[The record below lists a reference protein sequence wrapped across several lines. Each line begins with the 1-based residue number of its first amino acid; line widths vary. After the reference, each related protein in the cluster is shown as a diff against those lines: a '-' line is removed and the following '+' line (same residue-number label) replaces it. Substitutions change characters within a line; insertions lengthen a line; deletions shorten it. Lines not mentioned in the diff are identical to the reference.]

1 MTYGISWGR
10 LGRVVGV
17 STARRCPDP
26 GAGGRRFVRRRS
38 ISRAMVTH
46 LDALVLGQQAE
57 MRAMP
62 YSGRGKGGAAG
73 RCERAAAV
81 AAWRTDRGM
90 DLYMYN
96 GGPWKMEK

>member
-10 LGRVVGV
+10 PGRAVGV

-26 GAGGRRFVRRRS
+26 GAGGRRRRRRRS
-38 ISRAMVTH
+38 ISRAVITH

-62 YSGRGKGGAAG
+62 YSGRRKGGAAEG
-73 RCERAAAV
+73 RAHGGG
-81 AAWRTDRGM
+81 GM
-90 DLYMYN
+90 ED
-96 GGPWKMEK
+96 GQGHGPIYV